1 MRKSVV
7 FFLLLSLNL
16 SAKDVEIPIGTLIEK
31 INSAEGDD
39 RRNLMNSL
47 KLRLRRVNSE
57 NRRKIIMELKGL
69 SKRGEQSGK
78 YQTNSRHREHRR
90 EPIYRQ
96 THHHRHYN
104 GGHR

>member
-69 SKRGEQSGK
+69 SKRGEQ
-78 YQTNSRHREHRR
+78 
-90 EPIYRQ
+90 
-96 THHHRHYN
+96 
-104 GGHR
+104 